1 MTMIK
6 KKKMKKTSM
15 SGRLGALLL
24 LLAVLLCSMLACYE
38 PSVKRTE
45 DIIILYTNDIH
56 CAMDENIG
64 FAGLAAYRNACKEKT
79 PYVTLV
85 DCGDAIQGNTL
96 GAVSRGE
103 YAVTLMNEVGYEL
116 AVPGNHEFD
125 FGMERL
131 SEYMN
136 NAKAQYLGCNVRYTG
151 DGENA
156 LGALKPYD
164 IISYGETDVAFI
176 GVSTPESTVSSTPSY
191 FMEDGRFVYDFY
203 AGEDGSLLYA
213 CVQGYVDECRE
224 RGADYVIL
232 LTHLGDEESA
242 SPYTSVELIG
252 NTEGVDAVLDG
263 HAHHEI
269 PCSVK
274 PNKAGKEVLL
284 SSTGT
289 GMKNIGQ
296 LTISAAGNLT
306 VGLISEY
313 DAKDTRIQ
321 ESVAAVKGQ
330 YEERLLQTVA
340 ESDCMLGCYEG
351 NIRLVRNRETAIG
364 NFCADAY
371 RAVSGA
377 DIAFINGGGIRSNL
391 PAGKIT
397 YADLIAVNP
406 FGNTLCMVEVTG
418 REIADAL
425 EFSCRLTEKRVAE
438 NDKAVGEFGG
448 FLQVSGLRFTIDT
461 IIDSSVVTDNN
472 GMFVSVGEKRRVKN
486 VEVLERD
493 GTYIPLALDK
503 TYTVA
508 SHNYMIKSMGDGY
521 TMFAD
526 KPLLIDGG
534 MQDYQILITY
544 MTEVLGGE
552 VSGKYSAT
560 EGRIT
565 VE

>member
-1 MTMIK
+1 MPD
-6 KKKMKKTSM
+6 
-15 SGRLGALLL
+15 RLGALLL
-24 LLAVLLCSMLACYE
+24 LLAVLLCSLLAC
-38 PSVKRTE
+38 SVPPEARTQE
-45 DIIILYTNDIH
+45 IIVLFTNDIH

-85 DCGDAIQGNTL
+85 DCGDAIQGSTL
-96 GAVSRGE
+96 GAVSRGR
-103 YAVTLMNEVGYEL
+103 YAVTLMNEIGYDF
-116 AVPGNHEFD
+116 AVLGNHEFD
-125 FGMERL
+125 FGMECL
-131 SEYMN
+131 SEHMK
-136 NAKAQYLGCNVRYTG
+136 NAKAQYLGCNIRYTG
-151 DGENA
+151 DGETA
-156 LGALKPYD
+156 LDSLKPYD

-191 FMEDGRFVYDFY
+191 FMEDGSFVYDFY

-213 CVQGYVDECRE
+213 CVQGYVDECRSL
-224 RGADYVIL
+224 GADYVIL

-242 SPYTSVELIG
+242 SPYTSVELIEH
-252 NTEGVDAVLDG
+252 TQGVDAVLDG

-274 PNKAGKEVLL
+274 PNKAGKEALL

-289 GMKNIGQ
+289 GMENIGQ

-313 DAKDTRIQ
+313 AAKDTQMQGSI
-321 ESVAAVKGQ
+321 AAVKGQ
-330 YEERLLQTVA
+330 YEERMLQTVA
-340 ESDCMLGCYEG
+340 KSDCALSCYEG
-351 NIRLVRNRETAIG
+351 DARLVRNRETAIG

-377 DIAFINGGGIRSNL
+377 DIAFLNGGGIRADL
-391 PAGKIT
+391 PKGNIS

-418 REIADAL
+418 QEIVDAL
-425 EFSCRLTEKRVAE
+425 EFACRLTEKQAAE
-438 NDKAVGEFGG
+438 NGKAVGEFGG

-461 IIDSSVVTDNN
+461 SIDSSVITDNN
-472 GMFVSVGEKRRVKN
+472 GMFVSVGEGRRVKN
-486 VEVLERD
+486 IMVLGCDGSYAPIELD
-493 GTYIPLALDK
+493 GTYK
-503 TYTVA
+503 VA
-508 SHNYMIKSMGDGY
+508 SHNYLIKSMGDGY

-526 KPLLIDGG
+526 KQLLIDEG

-544 MTEVLGGE
+544 MTEILGGA
-552 VSGKYSAT
+552 VSEKYAAT

-565 VE
+565 VKQDHSKVK